1 MLASVPSRAG
11 DVAQWVKCWL
21 HKSWTQ
27 WHESLFLE
35 FLHLGMEAGT
45 REPWML
51 TGRLAC
57 YMQIGG
63 TKRLSQTKWKVAG

>member
-21 HKSWTQ
+21 HKSCTQ

-35 FLHLGMEAGT
+35 FLQFGMEAGT
-45 REPWML
+45 REPWIL
-51 TGRLAC
+51 TGRLSC
-57 YMQIGG
+57 SMQIGA
-63 TKRLSQTKWKVAG
+63 TKRVS